1 MIKIQ
6 SCREPIFYQHILKV
20 ATEQNTKNN
29 GTSTTVS
36 KSTKRKPQQDESGEC
51 MADKIPNK
59 SRMIEK
65 SKKSWM
71 HYQFPRYQSENSTLQ
86 VYYFVEK
93 EGSFLIFAGFI
104 YLYTC
109 LLATYFTYFF
119 FGFKNE
125 HVCFSSFI
133 VLFVT

>member
-1 MIKIQ
+1 LLLSKIQ
-6 SCREPIFYQHILKV
+6 K
-20 ATEQNTKNN
+20 KN
-29 GTSTTVS
+29 GTSTTGS
-36 KSTKRKPQQDESGEC
+36 KSTKRKPQQDELDEC

-71 HYQFPRYQSENSTLQ
+71 HYQFRRYQSKNSTLQ

-93 EGSFLIFAGFI
+93 EGPFLIFDGFI

-109 LLATYFTYFF
+109 LLAIYFTYF

-125 HVCFSSFI
+125 HVCFSIFI